1 MRTPSWLPAV
11 CLLWQL
17 SCGDAQSN
25 TPAAPSYVASQGCRL
40 KTFDAWQHF
49 LAASADDPAWVK
61 TCSDQADCEASAGG
75 FAQHVQADVLP
86 VFAECAADLQDT
98 PLLAACTANLRRFAP
113 AWLRQ
118 HSSDAYGFEQANADY
133 FAAQVTGETP
143 PGMMDPPQALLDAL
157 PLRASVEEAA
167 RSHGWPY
174 LTHDSCL
181 GGVRTFIHVSDPD
194 DRFEQWLLFGV
205 DPTQPSLNPQ
215 DLVSFIAI
223 QKQTASGVRLDT
235 IRLHFRDYALA
246 QDETWKLDL
255 PVGDEGKC
263 YACHGSGVRQ
273 LIPYAGSETTSAPVN
288 GEPDDTAADPAALGS
303 ARLAGFNE
311 LLASYG
317 LPDWNGTIAAD
328 DYGPPLGSEL
338 GCTHCH
344 DGRTRGPLTVFT
356 SEGMLY
362 QKVLG
367 QLSMRSFTGTEAV
380 PDLPAMALLRRE
392 QTAGESLSK
401 AEGQALAAARAQH
414 QKDYDALVSS
424 RLPSLQAWLLATPCA
439 GSVD

>member
-1 MRTPSWLPAV
+1 
-11 CLLWQL
+11 
-17 SCGDAQSN
+17 
-25 TPAAPSYVASQGCRL
+25 
-40 KTFDAWQHF
+40 
-49 LAASADDPAWVK
+49 
-61 TCSDQADCEASAGG
+61 
-75 FAQHVQADVLP
+75 
-86 VFAECAADLQDT
+86 
-98 PLLAACTANLRRFAP
+98 
-113 AWLRQ
+113 
-118 HSSDAYGFEQANADY
+118 
-133 FAAQVTGETP
+133 
-143 PGMMDPPQALLDAL
+143 
-157 PLRASVEEAA
+157 
-167 RSHGWPY
+167 

-181 GGVRTFIHVSDPD
+181 GGLRTFVHVTDGD

-205 DPTQPSLNPQ
+205 DSTQPSLNPQ

-223 QKQTASGVRLDT
+223 QKKTASGAQLGAV
-235 IRLHFRDYALA
+235 RLHFRDYALA
-246 QDETWKLDL
+246 YDGTWKVDL

-288 GEPDDTAADPAALGS
+288 GEPDALAADPAAFGA

-328 DYGPPLGSEL
+328 DYGPRLGSEL

-367 QLSMRSFTGTEAV
+367 QLSMRAFTGTEAV
-380 PDLPAMALLRRE
+380 PDWPAMELLHRE
-392 QTAGESLSK
+392 QTVSDSLSA
-401 AEGQALAAARAQH
+401 AERLALDAARAQH

-424 RLPSLQAWLLATPCA
+424 RLPSLQAWLLAKRCD
-439 GSVD
+439 GD